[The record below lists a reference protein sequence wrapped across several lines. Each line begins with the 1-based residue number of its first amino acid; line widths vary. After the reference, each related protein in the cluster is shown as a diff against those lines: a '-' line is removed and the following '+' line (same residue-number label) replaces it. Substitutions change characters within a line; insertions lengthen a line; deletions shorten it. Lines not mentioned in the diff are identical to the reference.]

1 MSEQRKLAINSI
13 SMLVNR
19 VAQGI
24 VSFAITAAIARSLGA
39 YALGQYL
46 LAFSYY
52 YIFVNIFSQG
62 FKTLFTREIAC
73 NPETTPVY
81 LVNGTLLQLVFS
93 IIGYIALVILVFI
106 LPYNTD
112 TSSICYIM
120 GLTVIPF
127 SLSNI
132 TEAIFQAQEKM
143 HLIAISTVPI
153 YILRLLAMIWI
164 IQLHY
169 GIQHISIIFVI
180 SETLIFIIQWF
191 LLTKIIQLK
200 WKINQA
206 FIWKTIKSA
215 RTFFA
220 IETIGIIAIKM
231 DILILSILGNEVLIG
246 LLGAV
251 VQLLQPF
258 YLVSSSVNLAAFP
271 GISRA
276 VSLGKEKQREAAQ
289 NVIEILLCMSLPFLL
304 GISFFGDELVLFV
317 YGDKSFAEALIVLH
331 ISSLA
336 LITSGFSRTFSYLL
350 LANGFERFNLIEVFI
365 TTTVGGLAGIVLIS
379 QYHLLGAALMNLVIT
394 ITNFSIFTY
403 IVYRY
408 IFSLQLWRIIRRP
421 LLISGLMLIIFLILK
436 KIHLNFL
443 LTMIL
448 ATCFYIFFAGLL
460 TIRQSGG
467 FNSVWKRLQKKG

>member
-73 NPETTPVY
+73 DPEATPVY
-81 LVNGTLLQLVFS
+81 LVSGTLLQLVFS
-93 IIGYIALVILVFI
+93 IIGYIALASLVFV
-106 LPYNTD
+106 LPYSTD
-112 TSSICYIM
+112 TSLICYII

-143 HLIAISTVPI
+143 YLIAISTVPI
-153 YILRLLAMIWI
+153 YILRLLAMIWAM
-164 IQLHY
+164 QLNY

-180 SETLIFIIQWF
+180 SETLIFIIQWI
-191 LLTKIIQLK
+191 LLTKMVQPK
-200 WKINQA
+200 WKIDQA

-220 IETIGIIAIKM
+220 IEGMGIIATKM
-231 DILILSILGNEVLIG
+231 DILILSLLGNELLIG
-246 LLGAV
+246 LMGAV

-258 YLVSSSVNLAAFP
+258 YLISSSINLAAFP
-271 GISRA
+271 GISKA

-304 GISFFGDELVLFV
+304 GISFFGDELVSFV

-350 LANGFERFNLIEVFI
+350 IANGFERFNLIEVFI
-365 TTTVGGLAGIVLIS
+365 TTTLGGLTGIVLIS

-403 IVYRY
+403 IVYRH

-421 LLISGLMLIIFLILK
+421 LLISGLMLIVFLILK

-443 LTMIL
+443 LTLIL

-460 TIRQSGG
+460 TIHQSGG
-467 FNSVWKRLQKKG
+467 FNSVWKKLQKKG